1 MFTHF
6 FRATEKLKGL
16 TTFLSRINMRIKI
29 PNITFVVI
37 AVFITCGIC
46 QEKHLRRDIGD
57 ALKSS
62 TKTYLVNCEG
72 KCRNIKATIEVDTGD
87 PDLFASEHH
96 PPQIGGETL

>member
-1 MFTHF
+1 
-6 FRATEKLKGL
+6 
-16 TTFLSRINMRIKI
+16 MRIKM

-46 QEKHLRRDIGD
+46 QEKSFSRDIGD

-72 KCRNIKATIEVDTGD
+72 ECRNIKATIEVDTGD
-87 PDLFASEHH
+87 PDLFASEHQ
-96 PPQIGGETL
+96 PPQIGWKEL